1 MFSLSLF
8 LIIQQFHNE
17 NKQTKKMIENC
28 HHQFDCLTF
37 WNQKRENPPNYV
49 GCMCIFR
56 FWRMKRKTKINRKK
70 IDYKKNQFWIRLN
83 DCPKKIIS
91 LGNDNDDEHLKMM
104 KL

>member
-1 MFSLSLF
+1 MLCVYMF
-8 LIIQQFHNE
+8 
-17 NKQTKKMIENC
+17 
-28 HHQFDCLTF
+28 D
-37 WNQKRENPPNYV
+37 
-49 GCMCIFR
+49 
-56 FWRMKRKTKINRKK
+56 KINDQIKSIRIKK